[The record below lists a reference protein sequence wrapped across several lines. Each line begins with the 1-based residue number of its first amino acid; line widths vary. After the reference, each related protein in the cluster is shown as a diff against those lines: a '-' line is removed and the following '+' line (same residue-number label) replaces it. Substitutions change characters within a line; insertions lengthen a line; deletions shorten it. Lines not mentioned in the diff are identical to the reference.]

1 MLNVTCLKLVFRGK
15 HVRNPVVLPTHWWY
29 TVTEAQFSLLQ
40 STQQVLNKSTVH
52 DQNRWARGECLPA
65 LSGRLPEVKV
75 HPPCRFHGARDSVR
89 GIKDAASWRMARL
102 LLLLGRRMGGGGLSF
117 CTYGSRDQARVLM
130 YAVVIVPAQFT
141 GGCQRGL
148 CHKCDEDATCCDK
161 RSQIQHIHTELMKQ
175 VCLSAWACVRIQSC
189 VMWRRDSVIRC

>member
-102 LLLLGRRMGGGGLSF
+102 LLLLGRRMGGGDSASVHMAAGTKQESWCTLSSLF
-117 CTYGSRDQARVLM
+117 LLSLQA
-130 YAVVIVPAQFT
+130 AV
-141 GGCQRGL
+141 RG
-148 CHKCDEDATCCDK
+148 
-161 RSQIQHIHTELMKQ
+161 
-175 VCLSAWACVRIQSC
+175 ACVISVTKMPPVVTRGVRYSTFTQS
-189 VMWRRDSVIRC
+189 